1 MKKDKLNKAISPHT
15 ENSIVFAIK
24 YYHQYMQQ
32 CDNLA
37 KRANELIEGTHLA
50 EYIIDDISCEYSPSI
65 GLFFVI
71 DMKDREIPH
80 NIRCSSF
87 FELFNSDIDEI
98 TIQDLKRLS
107 L

>member
-1 MKKDKLNKAISPHT
+1 MIMRKAISPHMT
-15 ENSIVFAIK
+15 NSIGYAIQ

-37 KRANELIEGTHLA
+37 KAANELIEGTHLA
-50 EYIIDDISCEYSPSI
+50 DYIIDDISCEYSPSV
-65 GLFFVI
+65 GLVFI
-71 DMKDREIPH
+71 LELNDREAPH

-87 FELFNSDIDEI
+87 FELFKGDIDEI
-98 TIQDLKRLS
+98 TIQDLKMLS

>member
-1 MKKDKLNKAISPHT
+1 
-15 ENSIVFAIK
+15 
-24 YYHQYMQQ
+24 MQQ

-65 GLFFVI
+65 GLVFIVEMN
-71 DMKDREIPH
+71 DNEAPH
-80 NIRCSSF
+80 NMGCSSF

>member
-1 MKKDKLNKAISPHT
+1 MRKAISPHI
-15 ENSIVFAIK
+15 ENCIGFAIQ
-24 YYHQYMQQ
+24 YYHQYQQQ

-37 KRANELIEGTHLA
+37 KFANELIEGTHLA
-50 EYIIDDISCEYSPSI
+50 DYIIDDISCEYSPSL

-71 DMKDREIPH
+71 DMRDGEVPH

-87 FELFNSDIDEI
+87 FELFKGDIDEI
-98 TIQDLKRLS
+98 TIQDLKMLS

>member
-1 MKKDKLNKAISPHT
+1 MRKSISPHT
-15 ENSIVFAIK
+15 TDSIGYAIK

-37 KRANELIEGTHLA
+37 KRANELIEGTHL
-50 EYIIDDISCEYSPSI
+50 EDYIIDDIGCEYSPSI
-65 GLFFVI
+65 GLVFIVDI
-71 DMKDREIPH
+71 RDGEVPH

-87 FELFNSDIDEI
+87 FDLFEGDIDEI
-98 TIQDLKRLS
+98 TIQDLKMLS

>member
-1 MKKDKLNKAISPHT
+1 MIMKRISPHT
-15 ENSIVFAIK
+15 TNSIGYAIQ
-24 YYHQYMQQ
+24 YYHKYMQQ

-37 KRANELIEGTHLA
+37 KRANELIAGTHLA
-50 EYIIDDISCEYSPSI
+50 EYIIDDISCEYSQGV
-65 GLFFVI
+65 GLYFVV
-71 DMKDREIPH
+71 DMKDGELPH

-98 TIQDLKRLS
+98 TIQDLKMLS

>member
-1 MKKDKLNKAISPHT
+1 MRKPISPHT
-15 ENSIVFAIK
+15 TSGIGFAIQ

-37 KRANELIEGTHLA
+37 KNANELIEGTYLA

-65 GLFFVI
+65 GLVFIV
-71 DMKDREIPH
+71 DMTDGEVPH
-80 NIRCSSF
+80 NIRCSSIF
-87 FELFNSDIDEI
+87 DLFEGDIDEI

>member
-1 MKKDKLNKAISPHT
+1 MKKSISPHT
-15 ENSIVFAIK
+15 TKSIGYAIK

-32 CDNLA
+32 CDNIA
-37 KRANELIEGTHLA
+37 KKANELIEGTHLA
-50 EYIIDDISCEYSPSI
+50 DYIIDEISCEYSP
-65 GLFFVI
+65 GLGLTFVV
-71 DMKDREIPH
+71 DMNDKEVPH

-87 FELFNSDIDEI
+87 FDLFEGDIDEI

>member
-1 MKKDKLNKAISPHT
+1 
-15 ENSIVFAIK
+15 
-24 YYHQYMQQ
+24 MQQ

-37 KRANELIEGTHLA
+37 KAANELIDGTHLVD
-50 EYIIDDISCEYSPSI
+50 YIIDYISCEYSPSI
-65 GLFFVI
+65 GLYFVV
-71 DMKDREIPH
+71 DMKDGEVPH

-98 TIQDLKRLS
+98 TIQDLKMLS

>member
-1 MKKDKLNKAISPHT
+1 MRKSISPHT
-15 ENSIVFAIK
+15 ENSIGFAIQ

-37 KRANELIEGTHLA
+37 KAANELVASTHLA
-50 EYIIDDISCEYSPSI
+50 EYIIDDISCEYSPSV
-65 GLFFVI
+65 GLVFILELNDGQV
-71 DMKDREIPH
+71 PH

-87 FELFNSDIDEI
+87 FELFKGDIDEI

>member
-1 MKKDKLNKAISPHT
+1 MRKAISPHT
-15 ENSIVFAIK
+15 ENCIGFAIK

-37 KRANELIEGTHLA
+37 KRANELIEGTHL
-50 EYIIDDISCEYSPSI
+50 EDYIIDDISCEYSPGL
-65 GLFFVI
+65 GLFFVV
-71 DMKDREIPH
+71 DMRDGELPH

-87 FELFNSDIDEI
+87 FELFKGDIDEI

>member
-1 MKKDKLNKAISPHT
+1 MRKAISPHT
-15 ENSIVFAIK
+15 ENCIGFAIK

-37 KRANELIEGTHLA
+37 KRANELIEGTHLK

-65 GLFFVI
+65 GLIFVV
-71 DMKDREIPH
+71 DMNDNQVPH
-80 NIRCSSF
+80 NIKCSSF
-87 FELFNSDIDEI
+87 FELFNGDIDEI
-98 TIQDLKRLS
+98 TIQDLKMLS